1 MSDMTQSLAWFNLI
15 VGTAAILWETR
26 LRVGAL
32 LSPFSVAMFM
42 LVSIFA
48 IRPLLIVDDPDHL
61 FYGFQVS
68 DGFSASA
75 LVGTIAI
82 LALGCGYAIANL
94 AEDRHASG
102 RSRPARQAAP
112 STSAFANEVGGAS
125 STRLGLLA
133 AAGLCL
139 WALAMTAAGG
149 ASFLSAMVG
158 GRSAE
163 VSESLVNLPIVFYCL
178 PAGVVFA
185 AAFWRVCRER
195 EFGALRGRDAL
206 VYWVTVAAGVVPP
219 AFLGNRRFILPCVI
233 AALLAAVLGG
243 RRWSERVGLIR
254 FAVGLVGFL
263 AIATLPFVRSA
274 GSRDPDS
281 NLLGAM
287 MTYVS
292 DQGVTGVASNYFRSY
307 DTEMF
312 DYIAL
317 VSPDLGGDVPYGYG
331 RGTLVD
337 LVTSVVPARLL
348 STPSWS
354 DQILDTLFDAT
365 CGTGICPVPS
375 IAGTA
380 YFDFG
385 FLGVAAI
392 ALALGVF
399 CYLFKSRFRGLSGV
413 SLLVVLVLGSFT
425 ITFVRGNFPAQA
437 WIAANVIVIA
447 ALASWVLTIGRVGP
461 QSIIPGS
468 SRTPTTRQGRT
479 VASRRTQTRASV
491 MARGE
496 S

>member
-1 MSDMTQSLAWFNLI
+1 MTQSLAWFNLI
-15 VGTAAILWETR
+15 VGIAAILWETR

-48 IRPLLIVDDPDHL
+48 IRPLLVVDDPDHL

-82 LALGCGYAIANL
+82 LALACGYAIANL

-112 STSAFANEVGGAS
+112 SASAFANEVGGAS
-125 STRLGLLA
+125 TTRLGLLA

-185 AAFWRVCRER
+185 AAFWRICRER

-348 STPSWS
+348 STPPSWS

-385 FLGVAAI
+385 FSRSCRDRARTGSIFLLPLQVAVSRSIGRQSSCRACARVLHDYFRPRQLSRASVDRGECDCDCCTGQLGSHNRPDWAA
-392 ALALGVF
+392 
-399 CYLFKSRFRGLSGV
+399 KHHSGFE
-413 SLLVVLVLGSFT
+413 SYADHPARANGSFT
-425 ITFVRGNFPAQA
+425 AYPN
-437 WIAANVIVIA
+437 
-447 ALASWVLTIGRVGP
+447 
-461 QSIIPGS
+461 
-468 SRTPTTRQGRT
+468 
-479 VASRRTQTRASV
+479 
-491 MARGE
+491 
-496 S
+496 